1 MVNKT
6 LAERLT
12 GLYIDSSS
20 SQIGDLTR
28 DYAKE
33 LGNKY
38 FISAR
43 HLQQE
48 ETVYYLQKRF

>member
-6 LAERLT
+6 PSERLT

-28 DYAKE
+28 DYAKK